1 MMNRHPAYP
10 SRQVLE
16 IEEAVEN
23 AAWQAEDAAEFLRLK
38 SEQFLTVLRNLD
50 FPHSEPIPG
59 HDLVDLIAVLELAAG
74 IDPRKYG
81 TVVGDI
87 VRDRECENV

>member
-1 MMNRHPAYP
+1 MPDHPAYP

-23 AAWQAEDAAEFLRLK
+23 AAWKAQDDADFLRI
-38 SEQFLTVLRNLD
+38 EAARFLTVLRNLD
-50 FPHSEPIPG
+50 FPHAEPIPG

-81 TVVGDI
+81 TTVGDI
-87 VRDRECENV
+87 VRDRECEHV